1 MSDSSKQTEKKIH
14 EGIDKASDVAKDEVT
29 RLRNELN
36 ELRRKAGPKVQEAE
50 NFLTS
55 PPVLGFIEEHFA
67 NTRLHFDH
75 CYPRTDFFTIGITG
89 FVAGA
94 AVVLLYAKYNG
105 GLRL

>member
-55 PPVLGFIEEHFA
+55 PPVLGFIE
-67 NTRLHFDH
+67 
-75 CYPRTDFFTIGITG
+75 G